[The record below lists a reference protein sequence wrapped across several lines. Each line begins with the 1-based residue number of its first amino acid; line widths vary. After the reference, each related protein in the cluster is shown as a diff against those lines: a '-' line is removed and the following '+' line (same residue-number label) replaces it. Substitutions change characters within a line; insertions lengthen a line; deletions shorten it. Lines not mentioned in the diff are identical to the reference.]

1 MRAVDT
7 SVLVRALVQDDPAPA
22 RRAQDLLRGQQVYVP
37 VTVVLELEW
46 VLRSRYGLARAAI
59 AQALAKLATLENM
72 VVGEHAA
79 VVAAERKMAQ
89 GWDVADALHHATS
102 HGCAGF
108 VTLDSG
114 LARQA
119 RRISPLDPPVKR
131 L

>member
-7 SVLVRALVQDDPAPA
+7 NVLVRALVQDDPAAA
-22 RRAQDLLRGQQVYVP
+22 RRAQDLLRAHQVYVP

-46 VLRSRYGLARAAI
+46 VLRRRYGLAPAAI

-79 VVAAERKMAQ
+79 VVAAAGKMAQ
-89 GWDVADALHHATS
+89 GWDFTDALHHALS
-102 HGCAGF
+102 LGCADF
-108 VTLDSG
+108 VTLDAG
-114 LARQA
+114 LVKQA
-119 RRISPLDPPVKR
+119 RRINPLDPPVTR